1 MAGCRESEALFA
13 CSSALFV
20 FANLSSDFLF
30 LLLPH
35 NALMPPEE
43 VVRNDT
49 CPELPEITNGWKSTS
64 HPELVQGTVVTYQCY
79 PGYQVVG
86 AELLMCQWDLTWSGD
101 LPSCERG
108 EGFLKDYK

>member
-1 MAGCRESEALFA
+1 MLI
-13 CSSALFV
+13 
-20 FANLSSDFLF
+20 FLF
-30 LLLPH
+30 L
-35 NALMPPEE
+35 PPQTAE
-43 VVRNDT
+43 VARNDT
-49 CPELPEITNGWKSTS
+49 CPELPEISNGWKSAS

-108 EGFLKDYK
+108 EYTQLLPYPLELEKMLKTGLASESVGIRF

>member
-1 MAGCRESEALFA
+1 MTVLYLLISVLF
-13 CSSALFV
+13 CFPDC
-20 FANLSSDFLF
+20 LSWLNTS
-30 LLLPH
+30 
-35 NALMPPEE
+35 PE
-43 VVRNDT
+43 VARNDT
-49 CPELPEITNGWKSTS
+49 CPELPEISNGWKSTS

-108 EGFLKDYK
+108 ECK

>member
-1 MAGCRESEALFA
+1 MT
-13 CSSALFV
+13 
-20 FANLSSDFLF
+20 
-30 LLLPH
+30 
-35 NALMPPEE
+35 PPTKKTPAE
-43 VVRNDT
+43 VARNDT
-49 CPELPEITNGWKSTS
+49 CPELPEISNGWKSTS

-108 EGFLKDYK
+108 EYKSTAATTALST